1 MTTQPSTTVTS
12 LRAKD
17 VVQILTHTKFVD
29 GLGYIDVV
37 GEVQNAGSQ
46 NLQLVTLAAT
56 FFDAANN
63 VIDNSTAV
71 TLMDV
76 LTPQQKSP
84 FKVISTKA
92 GLNVDHYRIEVSD
105 ATFSN
110 REPNRSLKIRGV
122 SSGVNAVNGFYDVKG
137 EVLNNGTSIARFVE
151 VVVTFYDSSG
161 SVVALGSTFTDPSD
175 LDPSMAAP
183 FNASGM
189 NNVPKIASFSVQVQS
204 A

>member
-1 MTTQPSTTVTS
+1 VTTQPSTTVTS

-17 VVQILTHTKFVD
+17 AVQILTHAKFVD
-29 GLGYIDVV
+29 GLGYTDVV
-37 GEVQNAGSQ
+37 GEVQNSGSE
-46 NLQLVTLAAT
+46 NLHLVTMAAT

-71 TLMDV
+71 TLMDI

-84 FKVISTKA
+84 FKVISTKPR
-92 GLNVDHYRIEVSD
+92 LNVDHYRIEVSD
-105 ATFSN
+105 ATISN

-122 SSGVNAVNGFYDVKG
+122 SGGVNAVNGFYDVKG

-151 VVVTFYDSSG
+151 VLVTFYDSSG
-161 SVVALGSTFTDPSD
+161 SVVELGSTFTDPSD
-175 LDPSMAAP
+175 LDPGMAAP